1 MSLDEL
7 REIKVFIDDKIQ
19 NSNQESWNSRI
30 AIDEFC
36 YDYQLREVLGENG
49 IHNMAQFKKNG
60 LSIIPESLIEKA
72 NWTLKTFDFDRI
84 EKQYRKK

>member
-36 YDYQLREVLGENG
+36 YDIN
-49 IHNMAQFKKNG
+49 
-60 LSIIPESLIEKA
+60 
-72 NWTLKTFDFDRI
+72 
-84 EKQYRKK
+84 